1 MYLRYLFFLFILPG
15 LCFAQK
21 EEQDNDLDIPL
32 RVPAIIFEGDTMPY
46 IMLPPATCLT
56 TRKFKNKKEAAKWT
70 RLLYNVKKVYPYSI
84 LAAARLKEYDRILAG
99 IPNENDRKKYMKK
112 VEKDLQDEFAE
123 DLKNLTI
130 TQGRILIK
138 LINRQTG
145 KTTYDIIKEMRGSF
159 SAFMWQSLATLFN
172 STLKDDYDAKGE
184 DKAIE
189 NAIWLI
195 ENGYF

>member
-1 MYLRYLFFLFILPG
+1 MHIRFFG
-15 LCFAQK
+15 LLIFLSLHCFAQNT
-21 EEQDNDLDIPL
+21 EQNKNLNIPL
-32 RVPAIIFEGDTMPY
+32 RFPAIIYEGDTIPY
-46 IMLPPATCLT
+46 IILPPVNCFTP
-56 TRKFKNKKEAAKWT
+56 RKFKNKKEAAKWT

-84 LAAARLKEYDRILAG
+84 LAAARLKEYDRILAT

-112 VEKDLQDEFAE
+112 VEKELQVEFADE
-123 DLKNLTI
+123 LKNLTI

-145 KTTYDIIKEMRGSF
+145 KTTYDIIKEMRGAF
-159 SAFMWQSLATLFN
+159 SAFMWQGLASLFN
-172 STLKDDYDAKGE
+172 STLKADYDASGE

-189 NAIWLI
+189 EAIWLI

>member
-1 MYLRYLFFLFILPG
+1 MHIRFCVLAVLFSFVCL
-15 LCFAQK
+15 AQDV
-21 EEQDNDLDIPL
+21 EQNINPNLPL
-32 RVPAIIFEGDTMPY
+32 RVPAIIYEGDTIPY
-46 IMLPPATCLT
+46 IILPAVTCVT
-56 TRKFKNKKEAAKWT
+56 ARKFKNKRDAARWT

-84 LAAARLKEYDRILAG
+84 LAAARLKEYDRILATIKG
-99 IPNENDRKKYMKK
+99 ENEKKKYMKN
-112 VEKDLQDEFAE
+112 VEKNLQDEFAE

-159 SAFMWQSLATLFN
+159 SAFMWQSLASLFN
-172 STLKDDYDAKGE
+172 STLKEDYDAKGE

-189 NAIWLI
+189 DAIWLI